1 MIAQLFKQLADTL
14 NIGKDL
20 KEQESRY
27 LFRLIYSAAGQA
39 ALASLYDQ
47 EKLEQ
52 QSVAKG
58 KQTTDTPSVSIEHFK
73 KSAQQ
78 CLSAMIEA
86 QGDSSKV
93 ALPDMIES
101 LSNDILKLYLAT
113 GYCLSK
119 PNRVLPCAYRS
130 LAFGSI
136 NIVKGLPSLEVRP
149 MSGLCL
155 FNNTISELNEFKQS
169 LQKYSS
175 ILEACEKCSLQA
187 NNLGKQIEE
196 FNELFE
202 LNLGLKPFYEQY
214 IAAHQGSFAKL
225 TNDSHSQCEFLQAHK
240 IDFKTRWTCEAD
252 KSTSINNFGLGRFTN
267 ITPYSY
273 FLYYWHDSEC
283 LYSIIPNFLLENF
296 NNPQTNSENHKLFA
310 NAIWHHHHKLGSIK
324 VSTSNELITVSLP
337 CPLPAAESNLL
348 ELFSWPLLVEP
359 NDISTTNRHTMSI
372 CAFYCLYHVLKSK
385 GYSFTEVS

>member
-1 MIAQLFKQLADTL
+1 M
-14 NIGKDL
+14 
-20 KEQESRY
+20 
-27 LFRLIYSAAGQA
+27 
-39 ALASLYDQ
+39 
-47 EKLEQ
+47 
-52 QSVAKG
+52 
-58 KQTTDTPSVSIEHFK
+58 
-73 KSAQQ
+73 
-78 CLSAMIEA
+78 
-86 QGDSSKV
+86 
-93 ALPDMIES
+93 
-101 LSNDILKLYLAT
+101 
-113 GYCLSK
+113 
-119 PNRVLPCAYRS
+119 
-130 LAFGSI
+130 
-136 NIVKGLPSLEVRP
+136 
-149 MSGLCL
+149 
-155 FNNTISELNEFKQS
+155 
-169 LQKYSS
+169 
-175 ILEACEKCSLQA
+175 QA

-225 TNDSHSQCEFLQAHK
+225 TNDSQYEFLQAHK

-273 FLYYWHDSEC
+273 FLYYWHENEC
-283 LYSIIPNFLLENF
+283 LYSNIPNFLLENF

-348 ELFSWPLLVEP
+348 KLFSWPLLVEP

>member
-20 KEQESRY
+20 TEQESRY
-27 LFRLIYSAAGQA
+27 LFRLIYSASGQA

-47 EKLEQ
+47 EKFEQ
-52 QSVAKG
+52 QSVAQG
-58 KQTTDTPSVSIEHFK
+58 NQNSDTPSVSIEHFK

-93 ALPDMIES
+93 ALLDMIES

-130 LAFGSI
+130 LAFGPL

-169 LQKYSS
+169 LQKHQS

-214 IAAHQGSFAKL
+214 IASHNGSFEKL
-225 TNDSHSQCEFLQAHK
+225 TNDSQCEFLQAHN
-240 IDFKTRWTCEAD
+240 IDFKTRWTFEAD

-273 FLYYWHDSEC
+273 FLYYWHDNGC
-283 LYSIIPNFLLENF
+283 LYSTIPNFLLENF

-337 CPLPAAESNLL
+337 CSLPAAESNLL
-348 ELFSWPLLVEP
+348 KLFSWPLLVEP
-359 NDISTTNRHTMSI
+359 NDISTTNRHTMSVF
-372 CAFYCLYHVLKSK
+372 AFYCLYQALKSK
-385 GYSFTEVS
+385 GYSFTEIS